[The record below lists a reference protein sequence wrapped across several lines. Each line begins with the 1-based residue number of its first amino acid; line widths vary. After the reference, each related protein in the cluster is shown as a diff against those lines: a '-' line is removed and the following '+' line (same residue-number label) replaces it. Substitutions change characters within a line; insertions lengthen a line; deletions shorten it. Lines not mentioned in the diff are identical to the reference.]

1 MNMDL
6 KLYTGKSKDAM
17 LKASLIKP
25 SIILWIACIIG
36 SLAILPYLLTLQSL
50 SFSNFSLGTYLIQ
63 NILIYAFACIVGNFF
78 AKKAK
83 LSIYV
88 KNQYWVLPALGGGIL
103 AGALLVFFQFIVFPQ
118 SSVTHPSWT
127 LGLLASLYGAINEE
141 VLIRLL
147 LMSSV
152 VWCIQKITRSTQES
166 TYWIAIIVTTLLF
179 GAGHLPAAFKVL
191 GDTYAVMIQILLLN
205 GIAGVVFGYLFWRY
219 NLMAAMLAHFVA
231 DIIIHVL
238 IPLF

>member
-1 MNMDL
+1 
-6 KLYTGKSKDAM
+6 M
-17 LKASLIKP
+17 LKTSLIKS

-36 SLAILPYLLTLQSL
+36 SLAILPYLLSLQSL
-50 SFSNFSLGTYLIQ
+50 PLSGFPLGTYLIQ
-63 NILIYAFACIVGNFF
+63 NILIYAFACIAGIFF
-78 AKKAK
+78 ANKVN
-83 LSIYV
+83 LSIYT
-88 KNQYWVLPALGGGIL
+88 KNQRWIVPALGGGIL
-103 AGALLVFFQFIVFPQ
+103 AGVLLVFFQFIVFPQ
-118 SSVTHPSWT
+118 QSVPHPSWA

-141 VLIRLL
+141 VLTRLL

-152 VWCIQKITRSTQES
+152 VWCLQKGTRSTQES
-166 TYWIAIIVTTLLF
+166 TYWLAIIVTALLF

-205 GIAGVVFGYLFWRY
+205 SIAGVIFGYLFWRY
-219 NLMAAMLAHFVA
+219 NLVAAMLAHFVA